1 MHLALMLKAVRDFSP
16 SAVVVDPL
24 SALVPSGMHYQTAS
38 MAVRLADYLK
48 SNTITA
54 LYLSL
59 QDQEGPTG
67 LDISSIMDTWI
78 VLRNERTDSQLSRT
92 LHIVKA
98 RGMEH
103 SSAVRRMEITGSGV
117 RLSGLAPGAA
127 QAEQSGR

>member
-1 MHLALMLKAVRDFSP
+1 MHLALMLKAVQDFSP

-24 SALVPSGMHYQTAS
+24 SALVASGMHYQTAS

-48 SNTITA
+48 SNTVTA
-54 LYLSL
+54 LYISL
-59 QDQEGPTG
+59 QEQEGPSG

-78 VLRNERTDSQLSRT
+78 VVRNERSDSELSRR

-103 SSAVRRMEITGSGV
+103 SSAVRTMEITASGV
-117 RLSGLAPGAA
+117 RLTDRAPRV
-127 QAEQSGR
+127 QAEQSVK